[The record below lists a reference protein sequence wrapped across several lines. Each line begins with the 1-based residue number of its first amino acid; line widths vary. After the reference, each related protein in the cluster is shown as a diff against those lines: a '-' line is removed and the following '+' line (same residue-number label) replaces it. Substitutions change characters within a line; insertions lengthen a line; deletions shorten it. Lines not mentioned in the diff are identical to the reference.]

1 MYTSNILCTAHCFPK
16 KALNRH
22 LEKVIPQSGA
32 VTSERPRLSG
42 QRLSAWLLG
51 LQTCPHHFF
60 FGGKEQKACTM
71 LCINRVSEEWRFCS
85 QWLSDRTHFLTF
97 PFQIS
102 INRLNLLYIY
112 NYINLYIYY
121 YINLFIFF
129 SSFFFFFFFLIYLS
143 DMGQKKKQIEILA
156 CLFTLYLR
164 NESIYVM
171 GLDRKLA
178 INMHAFLC
186 RN

>member
-102 INRLNLLYIY
+102 RNRLNLLYIY

-129 SSFFFFFFFLIYLS
+129 SSFFFFFFFNLPFWYGSEKKTDWDISLPVYLVFEEWKHICDGS
-143 DMGQKKKQIEILA
+143 G
-156 CLFTLYLR
+156 
-164 NESIYVM
+164 
-171 GLDRKLA
+171 
-178 INMHAFLC
+178 
-186 RN
+186 